1 MKIVKVLIVCLLIV
15 GGVFAFLGFILGGGS
30 KPVNPPINRGGETQ
44 AESVNLDASEGAAI
58 FEYVAAFSNGWDD
71 VAYSNA
77 KSYIDQPQRTSNR
90 IQLMDALTG
99 GILVKLDSI
108 ITAVYS
114 SNPPRRPLSAH
125 AVLGPAYRGLDSIAN
140 DSPVVRDNRAY
151 ARLTEDRDV
160 YNGVYTFGN
169 STFDKQPAYKLKL
182 VPVSGGYS
190 LDWNERLEDFAA
202 HRARHESRRQ
212 NLQARLDRCDDLRG
226 VRWFADA
233 LSSQRFN
240 EKITTAESNYKNNER
255 AELIRALRAISN
267 DPRVCDNA
275 ATASAV
281 AAQMTAAESNL
292 PSFMYSAEVGA
303 AFRSARQRLTSPSP
317 ITR

>member
-108 ITAVYS
+108 ITAV
-114 SNPPRRPLSAH
+114 
-125 AVLGPAYRGLDSIAN
+125 
-140 DSPVVRDNRAY
+140 
-151 ARLTEDRDV
+151 
-160 YNGVYTFGN
+160 
-169 STFDKQPAYKLKL
+169 
-182 VPVSGGYS
+182 
-190 LDWNERLEDFAA
+190 
-202 HRARHESRRQ
+202 
-212 NLQARLDRCDDLRG
+212 
-226 VRWFADA
+226 
-233 LSSQRFN
+233 
-240 EKITTAESNYKNNER
+240 
-255 AELIRALRAISN
+255 
-267 DPRVCDNA
+267 
-275 ATASAV
+275 
-281 AAQMTAAESNL
+281 
-292 PSFMYSAEVGA
+292 
-303 AFRSARQRLTSPSP
+303 
-317 ITR
+317 